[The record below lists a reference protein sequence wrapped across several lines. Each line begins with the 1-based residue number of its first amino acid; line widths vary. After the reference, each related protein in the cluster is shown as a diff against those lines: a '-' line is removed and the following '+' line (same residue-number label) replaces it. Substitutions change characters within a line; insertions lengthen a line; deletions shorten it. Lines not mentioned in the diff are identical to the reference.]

1 MDCLFCKIAAGEIP
15 GLKIAEDD
23 NYLAFL
29 DIHPCSKGHTVV
41 IPKKHSAAFVE
52 MSETDAGDLFAFVN
66 AVSKKIHKNLKADGL
81 SIGTNVY
88 EAAGQTV
95 MHTHIHIIPRYN
107 GDGGGSMHSIVS
119 SCTPEDKDMA
129 YLAIVQKEI
138 LK

>member
-1 MDCLFCKIAAGEIP
+1 MDCLFCKIASGEIP
-15 GLKIAEDD
+15 SLKIEEDGKH
-23 NYLAFL
+23 LAFL

-41 IPKKHSAAFVE
+41 IPKKHSAAFAE
-52 MSETDAGDLFAFVN
+52 MSERESAELFAFVN
-66 AVSKKIHKNLKADGL
+66 GVSKQIYKNLNADGL

-119 SCTPEDKDMA
+119 SCSAEEKDMK
-129 YLAIVQKEI
+129 YLAQIQNQIRK
-138 LK
+138 